1 MVVEYF
7 TTLVKYPRPQVRSTA
22 RQYVYGWKTDKT
34 WLGTYRQ
41 LVLKFKDGT
50 SQPVNFRFTE

>member
-1 MVVEYF
+1 MMVEYF
-7 TTLVKYPRPQVRSTA
+7 TTLVKYPWPQVRPTA

-41 LVLKFKDGT
+41 LVLKFK
-50 SQPVNFRFTE
+50 

>member
-7 TTLVKYPRPQVRSTA
+7 STLVRYPRPQVRSTA
-22 RQYVYGWKTDKT
+22 RQYVYGWKTANT
-34 WLGTYRQ
+34 CLGTYRQ

-50 SQPVNFRFTE
+50 SQPVNRKFTE

>member
-7 TTLVKYPRPQVRSTA
+7 TTLVKYPWPQVRPTA
-22 RQYVYGWKTDKT
+22 RQYVYGWKTNKT

-50 SQPVNFRFTE
+50 SQLSFRE